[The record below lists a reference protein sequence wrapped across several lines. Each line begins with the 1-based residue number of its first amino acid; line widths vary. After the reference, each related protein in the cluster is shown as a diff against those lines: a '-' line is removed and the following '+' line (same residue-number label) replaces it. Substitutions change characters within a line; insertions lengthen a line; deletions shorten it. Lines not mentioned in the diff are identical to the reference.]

1 MKGFDGAYG
10 GHSRGYPAKRVL
22 SGSSDD
28 DAVLLPF
35 NRPVSPVSA
44 FLSQKELKYY
54 DTFVDFTSPGTSA
67 SFADSNITASAG
79 ASKVIF
85 NPGQGDSPTS
95 RDGNRILVKSLHIK
109 GSVRLGAIDDGTLIP
124 QPRRIFIA
132 IVRDC
137 ITNGAS
143 STGFDVWVNPS
154 GAQHQ
159 LMNVHRNL
167 LFGPRYA
174 ILRQCQIDMTP
185 TDFEVLTITV
195 PDQTATTGRLECFD
209 FFIPLD
215 DLVVFKANAGVIAD
229 VDNISYWVHAFE
241 YPFGAGA
248 GIICPLMEI
257 NYSSRVRFISTNN

>member
-1 MKGFDGAYG
+1 MRNLDGAYG
-10 GHSRGYPAKRVL
+10 GDGRGYPSKRLL
-22 SGSSDD
+22 SGSFDD
-28 DAVLLPF
+28 DPVLLPF
-35 NRPVSPVSA
+35 NRPVSPASA

-54 DTFVDFTSPGTSA
+54 DTFADFTAPGESA
-67 SFADSNITASAG
+67 SFSDSNITANSG

-85 NPGQGDSPTS
+85 NPGQGDSPS
-95 RDGNRILVKSLHIK
+95 GRNGNRALVKSLHIK
-109 GSVRLGAIDDGTLIP
+109 GSVRLGAIDDGTYIP

-143 STGFDVWVNPS
+143 STGFNIWVNPS

-167 LFGPRYA
+167 SFGPRYA
-174 ILRQCQIDMTP
+174 VLRQCQFDMTP

-195 PDQTATTGRLECFD
+195 PDQTASPGRLECFD

-215 DLVVFKANAGVIAD
+215 DLVVFKGNAGTIAD

-241 YPFGAGA
+241 YPYGKAVGVIHP
-248 GIICPLMEI
+248 GMEI
-257 NYSSRVRFISTNN
+257 NYNARVRYISTP